1 MMKGNTRYIFITG
14 GVMSG
19 LGKGV
24 SAASIGKIMQ
34 FRGFSVDA
42 MKVDPYFN
50 VDPGTL
56 NPIEHG
62 EVFIT
67 DKVWEFKPVEGMKL
81 RISEID
87 QDFGTYER
95 FLGKSIDP
103 SHNITSGQIYL
114 TVILKERKGD
124 FLGKTVQIIPHV
136 TDEIKN
142 RIRKIIEVDKP
153 DVLVT
158 EVGGTVGDIESSP
171 YLEAIR
177 QIRLEEE
184 RNSVCLVH
192 VTWVP
197 YLDSVGQ
204 LKSKPTQHSVRL
216 LQQAGLQPDVIL
228 GRAVVPLSGDVKK
241 KISLFCNVPPEA
253 VVSNPNLDVVYE
265 LPLLFEKEGLGEYL
279 CKILELPNRR
289 VDSNHWEG
297 VVNLYKNVSR
307 QISIAMTGKYT
318 SLPDSYVSINE
329 ALKHAASHSNA
340 SVKIN
345 WIDTELIEREPERR
359 KDLLNYDGILAT
371 PGFGERGVEG
381 MIRTAQ
387 TSLELG
393 IPYLGICYGAQIL
406 FVSFCRSVLG
416 LEKANST
423 EVDPCTPFPAVDLLP
438 EQRSMDDKGG
448 TMRLGG
454 HVVKIVKG
462 TKLFEAYGKESV
474 TERFRHRYHLTS
486 EYVEKAEKRGL
497 MVSAY
502 DETGKIINAI
512 EVRGDP
518 WILGVQ
524 FHPEFTSRPDSPNP
538 LYLAFIR
545 AALKWKDGGKK
556 IRPFKPTEVSPRK

>member
-1 MMKGNTRYIFITG
+1 MRGNTKYVFVTG

-34 FRGFSVDA
+34 FRGLNVDA
-42 MKVDPYFN
+42 IKIDPYFN

-67 DKVWEFKPVEGMKL
+67 DKVWEFKPVEGTTL

-124 FLGKTVQIIPHV
+124 FLGKTIQIIPHV

-142 RIRKIIEVDKP
+142 RIRRIVEVDKP
-153 DVLVT
+153 DILIT

-184 RNSVCLVH
+184 RNDVCLVH

-197 YLDSVGQ
+197 YLDSVSQ

-228 GRAVVPLSGDVKK
+228 GRAVVPLSTDVKK
-241 KISLFCNVPPEA
+241 KISSFCNVPPEA
-253 VVSNPNLDVVYE
+253 VVSNPDQDLVYK

-279 CKILELPNRR
+279 CKILGLPHVR
-289 VDSNHWEG
+289 VDSSGWES
-297 VVNLYKNVSR
+297 VVKLYSNLSKEV
-307 QISIAMTGKYT
+307 SIAMTGKYT
-318 SLPDSYVSINE
+318 ALPDSYVSINE
-329 ALKHAASHSNA
+329 ALKHAASHSGA

-345 WIDTELIEREPERR
+345 WIDTELIEKEPQKR
-359 KDLLNYDGILAT
+359 KELLNYDAILAT

-381 MIRTAQ
+381 MVLTAQ

-406 FVSFCRSVLG
+406 LISFCRSILG
-416 LEKANST
+416 LDKANST
-423 EVDPCTPFPAVDLLP
+423 EVDACTPYPAVDLLP
-438 EQRSMDDKGG
+438 EQKSVDDKGG

-454 HVVKIVKG
+454 HVVRIVKG
-462 TKLFEAYGKESV
+462 TKLYEAYGKESV
-474 TERFRHRYHLTS
+474 TERFRHRYHLTG

-497 MVSAY
+497 VVSAR
-502 DETGKIINAI
+502 DETGRVINAI
-512 EVRGDP
+512 EAKGDP
-518 WILGVQ
+518 WIVGVQ

-556 IRPFKPTEVSPRK
+556 IRPFKPTEVSPKR